1 MRAVPITIK
10 NQTFE
15 LCFSNRV
22 LMRLEQE
29 KLDAE
34 TTLGSLSM
42 LSYMMEAGDKL
53 ARMEGREPH
62 GFLSVDDLA
71 DTLGP
76 DDLLALMK
84 DMKRAQEGDRNV
96 ETVDTGKNGEDIPSE
111 A

>member
-1 MRAVPITIK
+1 MRVVPITIK
-10 NQTFE
+10 GKPYD

-22 LMRLEQE
+22 LMRMEQE
-29 KLDAE
+29 KLEPE
-34 TTLGSLSM
+34 TTLGNLTM
-42 LSYMMEAGDKL
+42 LSSMMEAGDKL

-76 DDLLALMK
+76 DDLLALME
-84 DMKRAQEGDRNV
+84 DMARAQEGDRNV
-96 ETVDTGKNGEDIPSE
+96 ETVDTGKNGEDIPSD

>member
-10 NQTFE
+10 DRTFE

-22 LMRLEQE
+22 LMRMEQE

-76 DDLLALMK
+76 DDLLALMA

-96 ETVDTGKNGEDIPSE
+96 ETVDTGKNGEDISSD

>member
-1 MRAVPITIK
+1 MRSVPITIK
-10 NQTFE
+10 GQPYD

-22 LMRLEQE
+22 LMRMEQE
-29 KLDAE
+29 ELDAE
-34 TTLGSLSM
+34 TTLGSLTL

-53 ARMEGREPH
+53 ARMEGREPK
-62 GFLSVDDLA
+62 GFLSMDDLA

-76 DDLLALMK
+76 DDLLALMA

-96 ETVDTGKNGEDIPSE
+96 ETVDTGKNGEDIPPD

>member
-1 MRAVPITIK
+1 MRSVPVVINGK
-10 NQTFE
+10 PYD

-29 KLDAE
+29 KLDPE
-34 TTLGSLSM
+34 TTLGSLTM
-42 LSYMMEAGDKL
+42 LSCMMEAGDKL

-76 DDLLALMK
+76 DDLLALMA
-84 DMKRAQEGDRNV
+84 DMKRAQDGDRNV
-96 ETVDTGKNGEDIPSE
+96 ETVDTGKNGEGIPSG

>member
-29 KLDAE
+29 KLDPE
-34 TTLGSLSM
+34 TTLGSLTM
-42 LSYMMEAGDKL
+42 LSCMMEAGDKL

-96 ETVDTGKNGEDIPSE
+96 ETVDTGKNGEDIPSD